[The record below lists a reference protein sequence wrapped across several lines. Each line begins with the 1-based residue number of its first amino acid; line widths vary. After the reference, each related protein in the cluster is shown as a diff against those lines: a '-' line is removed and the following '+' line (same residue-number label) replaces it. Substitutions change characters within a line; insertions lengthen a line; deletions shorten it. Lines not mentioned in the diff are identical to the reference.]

1 MIVAY
6 APLLLTLGVHQRKV
20 WVIYKNGTSAVPP
33 HPYLLCVNT
42 QSKMHTTT
50 LAGHDSF
57 SGNLCF
63 LMQIKWSFL
72 VSAIISYLSL
82 LWVLAIYVGNFM
94 QKVFFPS
101 LRCQSLSKADVMIDL
116 CIPKVFIHPLKLCR
130 DSCSSLQ
137 RGGGIQ
143 TQAIFYSY
151 LKLFIFK
158 SKVHWNK
165 LTTQIWMI
173 P

>member
-1 MIVAY
+1 MIIAY
-6 APLLLTLGVHQRKV
+6 TPLLLTLGVYQRKV
-20 WVIYKNGTSAVPP
+20 WVRYKNGISVVPP
-33 HPYLLCVNT
+33 QPYLLCVNT

-50 LAGHDSF
+50 LAVRDSF

-130 DSCSSLQ
+130 DSCGSLQ
-137 RGGGIQ
+137 RGGGG
-143 TQAIFYSY
+143 TNSSNFLLLFKTLY
-151 LKLFIFK
+151 L
-158 SKVHWNK
+158 
-165 LTTQIWMI
+165 
-173 P
+173 

>member
-63 LMQIKWSFL
+63 LMMLIKWSFL

-94 QKVFFPS
+94 PKVFLPS

-130 DSCSSLQ
+130 DTNSRNFWLLFK
-137 RGGGIQ
+137 
-143 TQAIFYSY
+143 TLY
-151 LKLFIFK
+151 L
-158 SKVHWNK
+158 
-165 LTTQIWMI
+165 
-173 P
+173 

>member
-1 MIVAY
+1 MIIAY
-6 APLLLTLGVHQRKV
+6 TPLLLTLGVYQRKV
-20 WVIYKNGTSAVPP
+20 WVRYKNGISVVPP
-33 HPYLLCVNT
+33 QPYLLCVNT

-63 LMQIKWSFL
+63 LMMLIKLMMLLKWSFL

-137 RGGGIQ
+137 RGGGG
-143 TQAIFYSY
+143 TNSSNFLLLFKTLY
-151 LKLFIFK
+151 L
-158 SKVHWNK
+158 
-165 LTTQIWMI
+165 
-173 P
+173 

>member
-1 MIVAY
+1 MIIAY
-6 APLLLTLGVHQRKV
+6 TPLLLTLGVYQRKV
-20 WVIYKNGTSAVPP
+20 WVRYKNGISVVPP
-33 HPYLLCVNT
+33 QPYLLCVNT

-50 LAGHDSF
+50 LAGRDSF

-94 QKVFFPS
+94 QKVVFPS

-137 RGGGIQ
+137 RGGGG
-143 TQAIFYSY
+143 YK
-151 LKLFIFK
+151 LKQFFTLI
-158 SKVHWNK
+158 
-165 LTTQIWMI
+165 
-173 P
+173 

>member
-72 VSAIISYLSL
+72 VSAIINYLSL

-94 QKVFFPS
+94 QKVFFS
-101 LRCQSLSKADVMIDL
+101 QLAVSITKQSWRDDWFVHSQSFHPP
-116 CIPKVFIHPLKLCR
+116 PKTVQGLMQQFTK
-130 DSCSSLQ
+130 
-137 RGGGIQ
+137 GGGGYKLKQFLNLIQ
-143 TQAIFYSY
+143 NSLY
-151 LKLFIFK
+151 LNLRFIGT
-158 SKVHWNK
+158 N
-165 LTTQIWMI
+165 
-173 P
+173 

>member
-1 MIVAY
+1 MIIAY
-6 APLLLTLGVHQRKV
+6 TPLLLTLGVYQRKV
-20 WVIYKNGTSAVPP
+20 WVRYKNGISVVPP

-50 LAGHDSF
+50 LAVRDSF

-94 QKVFFPS
+94 QKVVFPS
-101 LRCQSLSKADVMIDL
+101 LRCQSLSKADDDWFVHSQSFHPP
-116 CIPKVFIHPLKLCR
+116 PKTVQGLMQQFTK
-130 DSCSSLQ
+130 
-137 RGGGIQ
+137 GGGGG
-143 TQAIFYSY
+143 YK
-151 LKLFIFK
+151 LKQFFTLI
-158 SKVHWNK
+158 
-165 LTTQIWMI
+165 
-173 P
+173 